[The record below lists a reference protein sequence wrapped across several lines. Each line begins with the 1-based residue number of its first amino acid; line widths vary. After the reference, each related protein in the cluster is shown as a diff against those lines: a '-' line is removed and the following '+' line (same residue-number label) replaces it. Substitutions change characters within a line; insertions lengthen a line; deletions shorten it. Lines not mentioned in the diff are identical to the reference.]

1 MNKYCVQLSVCTS
14 TIACIYLT
22 HSKNIVVFIEKI
34 KHDNK
39 NVKVKIINDEVRRLK
54 IPKM

>member
-22 HSKNIVVFIEKI
+22 NSKNIVVFIEKI

-39 NVKVKIINDEVRRLK
+39 NVKVKIITGEVR
-54 IPKM
+54 

>member
-1 MNKYCVQLSVCTS
+1 MSVCTS

-22 HSKNIVVFIEKI
+22 NSKNIVVFIEKI

-39 NVKVKIINDEVRRLK
+39 KVKIITGEVR
-54 IPKM
+54 